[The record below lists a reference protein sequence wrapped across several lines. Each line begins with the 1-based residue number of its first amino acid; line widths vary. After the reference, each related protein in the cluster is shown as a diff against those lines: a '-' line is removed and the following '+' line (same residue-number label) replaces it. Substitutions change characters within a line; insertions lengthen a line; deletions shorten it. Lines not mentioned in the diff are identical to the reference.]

1 MCIRDR
7 AAEALFGGGGDLSN
21 IPTIALTPADIEATG
36 LKVTDLLVMGKLSKS
51 KSDARRLIEAGSVL
65 IGDEKVTD
73 VYAALSEAALSEGVV
88 IKKGK
93 KGFVRV
99 VKA

>member
-1 MCIRDR
+1 
-7 AAEALFGGGGDLSN
+7 
-21 IPTIALTPADIEATG
+21 
-36 LKVTDLLVMGKLSKS
+36 
-51 KSDARRLIEAGSVL
+51 VL
-65 IGDEKVTD
+65 IGDKKVTD
-73 VYAALSEAALSEGVV
+73 VYATVNEGDLSEGVV